1 MNKLGL
7 KIKEALALWSV
18 ERLKICVAMNIDFK
32 VKLVNFNLSF
42 DLHTISN
49 HYP

>member
-7 KIKEALALWSV
+7 KIKEEFALWSV
-18 ERLKICVAMNIDFK
+18 EWLKICVAMNIDSK
-32 VKLVNFNLSF
+32 VKLVNLNFSF
-42 DLHTISN
+42 ALHTISN